1 MKRKDF
7 LISGALGALAVAAGL
22 FQTKCSSSSGPSD
35 PGTQRTFTSTS
46 VDGHTHTITIT
57 RSEVESAP
65 IAGISRATS
74 SASGHTHTFAMTQAQ
89 LQGVMGGAATTVNTS
104 TDSAH
109 AHEFTITK
117 WF

>member
-7 LISGALGALAVAAGL
+7 LITGAWGALAVAAGL
-22 FQTKCSSSSGPSD
+22 FQAKCSSSSGPDD

-46 VDGHTHTITIT
+46 ADGHTHSIAIT
-57 RSEVESAP
+57 RSEIESAP

-74 SASGHTHTFAMTQAQ
+74 SAAGHTHIFAMTRAQ
-89 LQGVMGGAATTVNTS
+89 LQDVMGGAAATVLTS
-104 TDSAH
+104 TDSGH
-109 AHEFTITK
+109 SHEFTITK